1 MAEIRH
7 AVIAEIAPDT
17 YAVNEAGL
25 SAMYVLVGEERAL
38 CIDTGV
44 GVTDIRAVVE
54 ELTELPYDVV
64 LTHAHTDHIGGAP
77 RFEKVW
83 LHRKDQEWLKKQA
96 GFEGDQKLSKEQE
109 KKLLEELREG
119 CREFAD
125 SVGKSGSYR
134 SFSYHIDEIPEYEK
148 LPEFL
153 NLEEGMRFELGG
165 RTVEVI
171 LTPGHTPGSCCLL
184 DRKTRILFS
193 GDACNTNLLILFGCT
208 VEEAREG
215 LLHLREWETEF
226 DRNFTGH
233 LGFAGGAFLCSA
245 PKSTLG
251 DAIGAC
257 DKAICGSDLFVKEA
271 ERNQEKIRTVT
282 NGAVRI
288 SFPF

>member
-1 MAEIRH
+1 MAKIRH

-25 SAMYVLVGEERAL
+25 SAMYVLVGKERAL

-96 GFEGDQKLSKEQE
+96 GFEGKQTLSKEQE
-109 KKLLEELREG
+109 KKLLEALREG

-125 SVGKSGSYR
+125 SVGKSGSYQ
-134 SFSYHIDEIPEYEK
+134 SFSYDIGEIPEYEK
-148 LPEFL
+148 FPEFL
-153 NLEEGMRFELGG
+153 DLEEGMRFELGD

-184 DRKTRILFS
+184 DHNTRILFS

-215 LLHLREWETEF
+215 LLHLKKRAAEF

-233 LGFAGGAFLCSA
+233 LGFAGGSFLCSA
-245 PKSTLG
+245 PKSTLE

-257 DKAICGSDLFVKEA
+257 DMAIGDADAFTKE
-271 ERNQEKIRTVT
+271 EEWNGQKIRTVT

-288 SFPF
+288 SFLF